1 MPDGFVFSL
10 KAPRHVAQGGPLA
23 GKIAAATAFIEGG
36 LAELGDRLGPL
47 LWQLPPSRG
56 FDRDDLAR
64 FLDALPRALAGQPL
78 RHALEVRHRGF
89 LDPAY
94 VELARERQVVTV
106 YTDSPQYPNLA
117 DLTGDF
123 VYARLMRARE
133 ELPRGYADETLQAWA
148 GTVRTWAEGG
158 DPPALPHVAPT
169 LPAQPPREV
178 FVYFISA
185 AKVRNPAAAQ
195 GLIARLGGTDA
206 VPR

>member
-10 KAPRHVAQGGPLA
+10 KAPRHVTQGGPLA

-94 VELARERQVVTV
+94 VELARERQVATV

-148 GTVRTWAEGG
+148 GTARTWAEGG

>member
-10 KAPRHVAQGGPLA
+10 KAPRHLTQGGPLA
-23 GKIAAATAFIEGG
+23 GKATAAAAFIKGG

-78 RHALEVRHRGF
+78 RHVLEVRNRGF

-94 VELARERQVVTV
+94 VGLARERQVATV
-106 YTDSPQYPNLA
+106 YTDSPRYPNLA

-123 VYARLMRARE
+123 AYARLMRARE
-133 ELPRGYADETLQAWA
+133 ELPRGYPDAALQAWT
-148 GTVRTWAEGG
+148 GTARTWAGGG
-158 DPPALPHVAPT
+158 DPPALPHVAAA
-169 LPAQPPREV
+169 LPAQAPREV

-185 AKVRNPAAAQ
+185 DKVRNPAAAQ
-195 GLIARLGGTDA
+195 GLIARLDGTDA
-206 VPR
+206 AAR